1 MRFLRNN
8 DSHLLSLL
16 GLKSYVAAH
25 KLWFRRYLKHLDK
38 IRFGG
43 RTMRESK
50 FRKSQ
55 VQTLKQA
62 GVERPRW
69 IALTEEL
76 RQRLAPKDQRG
87 SCSTLPRHSSERPR
101 FGFPKSQR
109 TL

>member
-25 KLWFRRYLKHLDK
+25 KLCFVDSSSYLDK

-76 RQRLAPKDQRG
+76 RLRLAPKDQRG
-87 SCSTLPRHSSERPR
+87 LCSTLPRHRVSD
-101 FGFPKSQR
+101 
-109 TL
+109 